1 MKKFLLSLLTI
12 IAVGLTS
19 AATDYSTGAIPKDS
33 WSAAGTDAELN
44 NISWNI
50 SITGSTYLGY
60 DTNSSAKGIQIG
72 SGEAPCT
79 SATISTEGIKGSI
92 SKVIVNASIAKSGNC
107 TIAVKVNGTNF
118 LCNNK
123 ETASLTTSAAAYTFI
138 GEAEGKIE
146 IIYTNSAKKAVYLKQ
161 IDVTYS
167 DGGTPVEP
175 VEPSEL
181 TVKYG
186 DTSVADNDEV
196 SVTEGTEFNISAK
209 DAAKITVTDLEDN
222 VLASADANKLTWTPE
237 VMAENLIT
245 VTASNEKGNVSTVFS
260 LTVTEKPFTAIDAID
275 ILTVKSF
282 NLSGNQYGEHTATV
296 GNSTYKAY
304 VNSNTASGSTI
315 AANQIIG
322 MRVNSSKGDGG
333 IVTVE
338 SSGYAVKVCATQ
350 WENQS
355 AKDPVYLKVYG
366 QDIPYTNCKNVS
378 SSKWGEELGEI
389 ALEKGVEKSLMLAKG
404 YKYIAIMPKSG
415 TIQLSEIKIQWA
427 SEKPILPEGG
437 LDFTIDDTAFEI
449 EADAVSAE
457 IIVTGVHAESDL
469 YYKFT
474 ATPAETAPESAPR
487 KVADHAGYTKAE
499 RNSEGNHAISV
510 SEAGTLE
517 LYAYHPATDSK
528 SDVKTI
534 TVTKQSDTTAID
546 AIGADTAEGEAE
558 YFNLQGVRIN
568 PENAAPGLYIRRQGG
583 KAAKVLVKK

>member
-186 DTSVADNDEV
+186 DTSVSDDDEV

-209 DAAKITVTDLEDN
+209 DAAKITVTDREDN

-237 VMAENLIT
+237 VMAENIIT

-260 LTVTEKPFTAIDAID
+260 LTVTEKPFTPTDAID
-275 ILTVKSF
+275 VLTATSF
-282 NLSGNQYGEHTATV
+282 GINGTSYKEYTAKVGTAEYKGWINSNSASGN
-296 GNSTYKAY
+296 
-304 VNSNTASGSTI
+304 TI
-315 AANQIIG
+315 AANQMIG
-322 MRVNSSKGDGG
+322 IKSSNNGG
-333 IVTVE
+333 IVTIT
-338 SSGYAVKVCATQ
+338 SAGYAIQVYATQ
-350 WENQS
+350 WENQTTNAS
-355 AKDPVYLKVYG
+355 RSLKIYG
-366 QDIPYTNCKNVS
+366 QDTPYTACQNLS
-378 SSKWGEELGEI
+378 DWGEELGEI
-389 ALEKGVEKSLMLAKG
+389 VLEKGVEKSLILAKG
-404 YKYIAIMPKSG
+404 YKYIAILSKSDVC
-415 TIQLSEIKIQWA
+415 QLSEIKIQWA
-427 SEKPILPEGG
+427 SEKPVLPEGG
-437 LDFTIDDTAFEI
+437 LDFTIGDTSFEI
-449 EADAVSAE
+449 EADAESAE

-499 RNSEGNHAISV
+499 RNADNNHAISV

>member
-1 MKKFLLSLLTI
+1 MKKFLLLFTILCTGILANAAEITFDMTDPTSIGGEVPASERSYPQSLSSGS
-12 IAVGLTS
+12 V
-19 AATDYSTGAIPKDS
+19 K
-33 WSAAGTDAELN
+33 
-44 NISWNI
+44 I
-50 SITGSTYLGY
+50 SIDFNNAT
-60 DTNSSAKGIQIG
+60 
-72 SGEAPCT
+72 ET
-79 SATISTEGIKGSI
+79 SRLSFY
-92 SKVIVNASIAKSGNC
+92 KSGSSIDYRC
-107 TIAVKVNGTNF
+107 SKNGGKKSQKMTFSTTDGSNITKIEFTATNF
-118 LCNNK
+118 AFTVSPGTLTGKVWEGNAANVTFTTTGQCVITK
-123 ETASLTTSAAAYTFI
+123 IVVTTA
-138 GEAEGKIE
+138 
-146 IIYTNSAKKAVYLKQ
+146 N
-161 IDVTYS
+161 
-167 DGGTPVEP
+167 GGTPVEP
-175 VEPSEL
+175 VEPSKPS
-181 TVKYG
+181 VKYG
-186 DTSVADNDEV
+186 DNTIDDNDEV
-196 SVTEGTEFNISAK
+196 SVTEGTEFNISAQN
-209 DAAKITVTDLEDN
+209 ATKIVITDG
-222 VLASADANKLTWTPE
+222 NKNELVSHEGSEFTWTPG
-237 VMAENLIT
+237 VMDKTSVT
-245 VTASNEKGNVSTVFS
+245 VTASNDEGESVKDFS
-260 LTVTEKPFTAIDAID
+260 LEVTEKPFTATDAID

-415 TIQLSEIKIQWA
+415 TIQLFEIKIQWA
-427 SEKPILPEGG
+427 SEKPVLPEGG
-437 LDFTIDDTAFEI
+437 LDFTIGDTSFEI
-449 EADAVSAE
+449 EADAESAE

-469 YYKFT
+469 YYKLT

-487 KVADHAGYTKAE
+487 KVADHTGYTKAE

>member
-1 MKKFLLSLLTI
+1 MKKFLLLLFLFC
-12 IAVGLTS
+12 GLTS
-19 AATDYSTGAIPKDS
+19 FAAQTTVTFSESLKNGDTPSSINAAEGITLTFEKATGSNPPTYYTAGESLRFYKNNTLTITAQKDITIKSISYVWVVKGSKWDNPTVSTKTITNPDTDWKFTEANNEWKFTAPSKDN
-33 WSAAGTDAELN
+33 GMR
-44 NISWNI
+44 
-50 SITGSTYLGY
+50 SITIEYETGS
-60 DTNSSAKGIQIG
+60 
-72 SGEAPCT
+72 
-79 SATISTEGIKGSI
+79 
-92 SKVIVNASIAKSGNC
+92 
-107 TIAVKVNGTNF
+107 
-118 LCNNK
+118 
-123 ETASLTTSAAAYTFI
+123 
-138 GEAEGKIE
+138 
-146 IIYTNSAKKAVYLKQ
+146 
-161 IDVTYS
+161 
-167 DGGTPVEP
+167 TPVEP
-175 VEPSEL
+175 VEPVAPSEL

-186 DTSVADNDEV
+186 ETSVSDDDDV

-237 VMAENLIT
+237 VMAENIIT

-275 ILTVKSF
+275 VLTVKSF

-427 SEKPILPEGG
+427 SEKPVLPEGG
-437 LDFTIDDTAFEI
+437 LDFTIGDTSFEI
-449 EADAVSAE
+449 EADAESAE

-469 YYKFT
+469 YYKLT
-474 ATPAETAPESAPR
+474 AAPAETAPESAPR

-568 PENAAPGLYIRRQGG
+568 PENAAPGLYIRCQGG

>member
-1 MKKFLLSLLTI
+1 MTEK
-12 IAVGLTS
+12 VWEGD
-19 AATDYSTGAIPKDS
+19 AA
-33 WSAAGTDAELN
+33 
-44 NISWNI
+44 
-50 SITGSTYLGY
+50 
-60 DTNSSAKGIQIG
+60 
-72 SGEAPCT
+72 
-79 SATISTEGIKGSI
+79 
-92 SKVIVNASIAKSGNC
+92 
-107 TIAVKVNGTNF
+107 
-118 LCNNK
+118 
-123 ETASLTTSAAAYTFI
+123 
-138 GEAEGKIE
+138 
-146 IIYTNSAKKAVYLKQ
+146 
-161 IDVTYS
+161 DVTFTTT
-167 DGGTPVEP
+167 DKCVITKIVVTTANGGAPVEP

-186 DTSVADNDEV
+186 ETTVSDDDEV

-209 DAAKITVTDLEDN
+209 DAAKITVTDLENN

-237 VMAENLIT
+237 VMAENIIT

-260 LTVTEKPFTAIDAID
+260 LTVTEKPFTPTDAAD
-275 ILTVKSF
+275 VLTVTSF
-282 NLSGNQYGEHTATV
+282 GISGTSYKEYTAKV
-296 GNSTYKAY
+296 GTAEYKGY
-304 VNSNTASGSTI
+304 VNSNQKNSPSGA
-315 AANQIIG
+315 AANEIIG
-322 MRVNSSKGDGG
+322 MKSSNKGG
-333 IVTVE
+333 IVTTV
-338 SSGYAVKVCATQ
+338 SAGYAVKLSATQ
-350 WENQS
+350 WSEQA
-355 AKDPVYLKVYG
+355 AKDPLYLTIYG
-366 QDIPYTNCKNVS
+366 QDTPYTACLNLNN
-378 SSKWGEELGEI
+378 WGEELGEI

-427 SEKPILPEGG
+427 SEKPVLPEGG
-437 LDFTIDDTAFEI
+437 LDFTIDDTSFEI
-449 EADAVSAE
+449 EADAESAE

-499 RNSEGNHAISV
+499 RNADNNHAISV

>member
-1 MKKFLLSLLTI
+1 MKKFLLLLFLFC
-12 IAVGLTS
+12 GLTS
-19 AATDYSTGAIPKDS
+19 FAAQTTVTFSDYCTNSKAAFDANTPSKTFDNAFTITFDKGTNTSNPPKYYTNGNCVRFY
-33 WSAAGTDAELN
+33 AGNKMTVTAESGITIK
-44 NISWNI
+44 NISYVWVTGSSWGNVETKTLTVTNNSGELSVSTKDNGMR
-50 SITGSTYLGY
+50 SITIEYETGS
-60 DTNSSAKGIQIG
+60 
-72 SGEAPCT
+72 
-79 SATISTEGIKGSI
+79 
-92 SKVIVNASIAKSGNC
+92 
-107 TIAVKVNGTNF
+107 
-118 LCNNK
+118 
-123 ETASLTTSAAAYTFI
+123 
-138 GEAEGKIE
+138 
-146 IIYTNSAKKAVYLKQ
+146 
-161 IDVTYS
+161 
-167 DGGTPVEP
+167 TPVEP
-175 VEPSEL
+175 VAPSEL

-186 DTSVADNDEV
+186 ETSVSDDDDV

-237 VMAENLIT
+237 VMAENIIT
-245 VTASNEKGNVSTVFS
+245 VTASNEKGNVSTAFS
-260 LTVTEKPFTAIDAID
+260 LTVTEKPFTPTDAAD
-275 ILTVKSF
+275 VLTVTSF
-282 NLSGNQYGEHTATV
+282 GISGTSYKEYTAKV
-296 GNSTYKAY
+296 GTAEYKGY
-304 VNSNTASGSTI
+304 VNSNQKNSPSGA
-315 AANQIIG
+315 AANEIIG
-322 MRVNSSKGDGG
+322 MKSSNKGG
-333 IVTVE
+333 IVTTV
-338 SSGYAVKVCATQ
+338 SAGYAVKLSATQ
-350 WENQS
+350 WSEQA
-355 AKDPVYLKVYG
+355 AKDPLYLTIYG
-366 QDIPYTNCKNVS
+366 QDTPYTACLNLNN
-378 SSKWGEELGEI
+378 WGEELGEI

-427 SEKPILPEGG
+427 SEKPVLPEGG
-437 LDFTIDDTAFEI
+437 LDFTIGDTSFEI
-449 EADAVSAE
+449 EADAESAE

-474 ATPAETAPESAPR
+474 AAPAETAPESAPR

>member
-1 MKKFLLSLLTI
+1 MTEK
-12 IAVGLTS
+12 VWEGD
-19 AATDYSTGAIPKDS
+19 AA
-33 WSAAGTDAELN
+33 
-44 NISWNI
+44 
-50 SITGSTYLGY
+50 
-60 DTNSSAKGIQIG
+60 
-72 SGEAPCT
+72 
-79 SATISTEGIKGSI
+79 
-92 SKVIVNASIAKSGNC
+92 
-107 TIAVKVNGTNF
+107 
-118 LCNNK
+118 
-123 ETASLTTSAAAYTFI
+123 
-138 GEAEGKIE
+138 
-146 IIYTNSAKKAVYLKQ
+146 
-161 IDVTYS
+161 DVTFTTT
-167 DGGTPVEP
+167 DKCVITKIVVTTANGGAPVEP

-186 DTSVADNDEV
+186 ETTVSDDDEV

-237 VMAENLIT
+237 VMAENIIT

-275 ILTVKSF
+275 VLTVKSF

-427 SEKPILPEGG
+427 SEKPVLPEGG

-449 EADAVSAE
+449 EADAESAE

-474 ATPAETAPESAPR
+474 AAPAETAPESAPR

-499 RNSEGNHAISV
+499 RNADNNHTIPV
-510 SEAGTLE
+510 EEAGTLE

>member
-1 MKKFLLSLLTI
+1 MKKFLLLLFLFC
-12 IAVGLTS
+12 GLTS
-19 AATDYSTGAIPKDS
+19 FAAQTTVTFSESLKNGDTPSSINAAEGITLTFEKATGSNPPAYYTAGESLRFYKNNTLTITAQKDITIKSISYVWVVKGSNWDNPTVSTKTITNPDTDWKFTEANNEWKFTAPSKDN
-33 WSAAGTDAELN
+33 GMR
-44 NISWNI
+44 
-50 SITGSTYLGY
+50 SITIEYETGS
-60 DTNSSAKGIQIG
+60 
-72 SGEAPCT
+72 
-79 SATISTEGIKGSI
+79 
-92 SKVIVNASIAKSGNC
+92 
-107 TIAVKVNGTNF
+107 
-118 LCNNK
+118 
-123 ETASLTTSAAAYTFI
+123 
-138 GEAEGKIE
+138 
-146 IIYTNSAKKAVYLKQ
+146 
-161 IDVTYS
+161 
-167 DGGTPVEP
+167 TPVEP
-175 VEPSEL
+175 VEPVAPSEL

-186 DTSVADNDEV
+186 ETSVSDDDDV

-237 VMAENLIT
+237 VMAENIIT

-275 ILTVKSF
+275 VLTVKSF

-427 SEKPILPEGG
+427 SEKPVLPEGG

-449 EADAVSAE
+449 EADAESAE

-474 ATPAETAPESAPR
+474 AAPAETAPESAPR

-499 RNSEGNHAISV
+499 RNADNNHTIPV
-510 SEAGTLE
+510 EEAGTLE

>member
-72 SGEAPCT
+72 SGGAPCT

-260 LTVTEKPFTAIDAID
+260 LTVTEKPFTPTDAAD
-275 ILTVKSF
+275 VLTVTSF
-282 NLSGNQYGEHTATV
+282 GISGASYGEYTAKVVTAE
-296 GNSTYKAY
+296 YKGW
-304 VNSNTASGSTI
+304 VNSNNKNSPSGA
-315 AANQIIG
+315 AANEIIG
-322 MRVNSSKGDGG
+322 MKSSNKGG
-333 IVTVE
+333 IVTTV
-338 SSGYAVKVCATQ
+338 SAGYAVKLSATQ
-350 WENQS
+350 WSEQA
-355 AKDPVYLKVYG
+355 AKDPLYLTIYG
-366 QDIPYTNCKNVS
+366 QDTPYTACLNLNN
-378 SSKWGEELGEI
+378 WGEELGEI

-427 SEKPILPEGG
+427 SEKPVLPEGG
-437 LDFTIDDTAFEI
+437 LDFTIDDTSFEI
-449 EADAVSAE
+449 EADAESAE

-499 RNSEGNHAISV
+499 RNADNNHAISV

>member
-1 MKKFLLSLLTI
+1 MKKFLLLLFLFC
-12 IAVGLTS
+12 GLTS
-19 AATDYSTGAIPKDS
+19 FAAQTTVTFSESLKNGDTPSSINAAEGITLTFEKATGSNPPAYYTAGESLRFYKNNTLTITAQKDITIKSISYVWVVKGSKWDNPTVSTKTITNPDTDWKFTEANNEWKFTAPSKDN
-33 WSAAGTDAELN
+33 GMR
-44 NISWNI
+44 
-50 SITGSTYLGY
+50 SITIEYETGS
-60 DTNSSAKGIQIG
+60 
-72 SGEAPCT
+72 
-79 SATISTEGIKGSI
+79 
-92 SKVIVNASIAKSGNC
+92 
-107 TIAVKVNGTNF
+107 
-118 LCNNK
+118 
-123 ETASLTTSAAAYTFI
+123 
-138 GEAEGKIE
+138 
-146 IIYTNSAKKAVYLKQ
+146 
-161 IDVTYS
+161 
-167 DGGTPVEP
+167 TPVEP
-175 VEPSEL
+175 VEPVAPSEL

-186 DTSVADNDEV
+186 DTSVSDDDEV

-209 DAAKITVTDLEDN
+209 DAAKITVTDREDN

-237 VMAENLIT
+237 VMAENIIT

>member
-1 MKKFLLSLLTI
+1 MKKFLLLFILLCTGILINAAEVTFDMTNPESFGLTAPAKDGRIYPESLTYSTVN
-12 IAVGLTS
+12 IAVDFNKASNTS
-19 AATDYSTGAIPKDS
+19 RLCF
-33 WSAAGTDAELN
+33 LN
-44 NISWNI
+44 NG
-50 SITGSTYLGY
+50 SITYRCSANGGKSNQKLTFSTTDGSNITKIEF
-60 DTNSSAKGIQIG
+60 TA
-72 SGEAPCT
+72 
-79 SATISTEGIKGSI
+79 
-92 SKVIVNASIAKSGNC
+92 
-107 TIAVKVNGTNF
+107 TNF
-118 LCNNK
+118 AFTVSPGTLTGKVWEGNAANVTFTTTGQCVITK
-123 ETASLTTSAAAYTFI
+123 IVVTTA
-138 GEAEGKIE
+138 
-146 IIYTNSAKKAVYLKQ
+146 N
-161 IDVTYS
+161 
-167 DGGTPVEP
+167 GGTPVEP
-175 VEPSEL
+175 VAPSDL

-186 DTSVADNDEV
+186 ETSVSDDDDV

-237 VMAENLIT
+237 VMAENIIT

-275 ILTVKSF
+275 VLTVKSF
-282 NLSGNQYGEHTATV
+282 NGINNTYGVKTSNGCKAE
-296 GNSTYKAY
+296 YKGFVNTNNA
-304 VNSNTASGSTI
+304 NSNQGI
-315 AANQIIG
+315 DANQMVGI
-322 MRVNSSKGDGG
+322 RSNNNTNGG
-333 IVTVE
+333 IVTT
-338 SSGYAVKVCATQ
+338 SSVGYALKVSATQ
-350 WENQS
+350 WEKQDVTGRS
-355 AKDPVYLKVYG
+355 LIVWG
-366 QDIPYTNCKNVS
+366 QNTPYTVCQPAN
-378 SSKWGEELGEI
+378 GEYGEKLGEI
-389 ALEKGVEKSLMLAKG
+389 ALEKGVEKSLILAKG
-404 YKYIAIMPKSG
+404 YKYIAIMPKG
-415 TIQLSEIKIQWA
+415 GACQLFEIKIQWA
-427 SEKPILPEGG
+427 SEKPVLPEGG

-449 EADAVSAE
+449 EADAESAE

-474 ATPAETAPESAPR
+474 ATPAETVPESAPR

-499 RNSEGNHAISV
+499 RNSDNNHAISV

>member
-1 MKKFLLSLLTI
+1 MKKFLLLFTILCTGILANAAEITFDMTDPTSIGGEVPASDRSYPASLSSGTVKI
-12 IAVGLTS
+12 SVDFNS
-19 AATDYSTGAIPKDS
+19 AS
-33 WSAAGTDAELN
+33 
-44 NISWNI
+44 
-50 SITGSTYLGY
+50 
-60 DTNSSAKGIQIG
+60 GIQRL
-72 SGEAPCT
+72 CFY
-79 SATISTEGIKGSI
+79 
-92 SKVIVNASIAKSGNC
+92 KSGSKIDYRCSAGGGQKSQKLTFSTTDGSNI
-107 TIAVKVNGTNF
+107 TKIEF
-118 LCNNK
+118 
-123 ETASLTTSAAAYTFI
+123 TASDLKLTVSPGTLTEKVWEGDAA
-138 GEAEGKIE
+138 
-146 IIYTNSAKKAVYLKQ
+146 
-161 IDVTYS
+161 DVTFTTT
-167 DGGTPVEP
+167 DKCVITKIVVTTANGGTPVEP
-175 VEPSEL
+175 VAPSEL

-186 DTSVADNDEV
+186 ETSVSDNDEV

-209 DAAKITVTDLEDN
+209 DAAKIIVTDLEDN

-245 VTASNEKGNVSTVFS
+245 VTASNEKGEKSTFFS

>member
-1 MKKFLLSLLTI
+1 MKKFLLLFTILCTGILINAAEVTFDMTNPESFGLTAPAKDGRIYPESLTYSTVN
-12 IAVGLTS
+12 IAVDFNKASNTS
-19 AATDYSTGAIPKDS
+19 RLCF
-33 WSAAGTDAELN
+33 LN
-44 NISWNI
+44 NG
-50 SITGSTYLGY
+50 SITYRCSANGGKSNQKLTFSTTDGSNITKIEF
-60 DTNSSAKGIQIG
+60 TA
-72 SGEAPCT
+72 
-79 SATISTEGIKGSI
+79 
-92 SKVIVNASIAKSGNC
+92 
-107 TIAVKVNGTNF
+107 TNF
-118 LCNNK
+118 AFTVSPGTLTGKVWEGNAANVTFTTTDQCVITK
-123 ETASLTTSAAAYTFI
+123 IVITTA
-138 GEAEGKIE
+138 
-146 IIYTNSAKKAVYLKQ
+146 N
-161 IDVTYS
+161 
-167 DGGTPVEP
+167 GGTPVEP
-175 VEPSEL
+175 VAPSEL

-186 DTSVADNDEV
+186 ETSVSDDDEV

-237 VMAENLIT
+237 VMAENIIT
-245 VTASNEKGNVSTVFS
+245 VTASNEKGSVSTVFS
-260 LTVTEKPFTAIDAID
+260 LTVTEKPFTPTDAAD
-275 ILTVKSF
+275 VLTVTSF
-282 NLSGNQYGEHTATV
+282 GISGTSYKEYTAKV
-296 GNSTYKAY
+296 GTAEYKGY
-304 VNSNTASGSTI
+304 VNSNQKNSPSGA
-315 AANQIIG
+315 AANEIIG
-322 MRVNSSKGDGG
+322 MKSSNKGG
-333 IVTVE
+333 IVTTV
-338 SSGYAVKVCATQ
+338 SAGYAVKLSATQ
-350 WENQS
+350 WSEQA
-355 AKDPVYLKVYG
+355 AKDPLYLTIYG
-366 QDIPYTNCKNVS
+366 QDTPYTACLNLNN
-378 SSKWGEELGEI
+378 WGEELGEI

-427 SEKPILPEGG
+427 SEKPVLPEGG
-437 LDFTIDDTAFEI
+437 LDFTIGDTSFEI
-449 EADAVSAE
+449 EADAESAE

-474 ATPAETAPESAPR
+474 AAPAETAPESAPR

>member
-1 MKKFLLSLLTI
+1 MKKFLLLLFLFC
-12 IAVGLTS
+12 GLTS
-19 AATDYSTGAIPKDS
+19 FAAQTTVTFSESLKNGDTPSSINAAEGITLTFEKATGSNPPAYYTAGESLRFYKNNTLTITAQKDITIKSISYVWVVKGSKWDNPTVSTKTITNPDTDWKFTEANNEWKFTAPSKDN
-33 WSAAGTDAELN
+33 GMR
-44 NISWNI
+44 
-50 SITGSTYLGY
+50 SITIEYETGS
-60 DTNSSAKGIQIG
+60 
-72 SGEAPCT
+72 
-79 SATISTEGIKGSI
+79 
-92 SKVIVNASIAKSGNC
+92 
-107 TIAVKVNGTNF
+107 
-118 LCNNK
+118 
-123 ETASLTTSAAAYTFI
+123 
-138 GEAEGKIE
+138 
-146 IIYTNSAKKAVYLKQ
+146 
-161 IDVTYS
+161 
-167 DGGTPVEP
+167 TPVEP
-175 VEPSEL
+175 VEPVAPSEL

-186 DTSVADNDEV
+186 ETSVSDDDDV

-237 VMAENLIT
+237 VMAENIIT

-275 ILTVKSF
+275 VLTVKSF

-427 SEKPILPEGG
+427 SEKPVLPEGG
-437 LDFTIDDTAFEI
+437 LDFTIGDTSFEI
-449 EADAVSAE
+449 EADAESAE

-499 RNSEGNHAISV
+499 RNADNNHAISV

>member
-1 MKKFLLSLLTI
+1 MKKFLLLLFLFC
-12 IAVGLTS
+12 GLTS
-19 AATDYSTGAIPKDS
+19 FAAQTTVTFSESLKNGDTPSSINAAEGITLTFEKATGSNPPAYYTAGESLRFYKNNTLTITAQKDITIKSISYVWVVKGSNWDNPTVSTKTITNPDTDWKFTEANNEWKFTAPSKDN
-33 WSAAGTDAELN
+33 GMR
-44 NISWNI
+44 
-50 SITGSTYLGY
+50 SITIEYETGS
-60 DTNSSAKGIQIG
+60 
-72 SGEAPCT
+72 
-79 SATISTEGIKGSI
+79 
-92 SKVIVNASIAKSGNC
+92 
-107 TIAVKVNGTNF
+107 
-118 LCNNK
+118 
-123 ETASLTTSAAAYTFI
+123 
-138 GEAEGKIE
+138 
-146 IIYTNSAKKAVYLKQ
+146 
-161 IDVTYS
+161 
-167 DGGTPVEP
+167 TPVEP
-175 VEPSEL
+175 VEPVAPSEL

-186 DTSVADNDEV
+186 ETSVSDDDDV

-237 VMAENLIT
+237 VMAENIIT

-275 ILTVKSF
+275 VLTVKSF

-296 GNSTYKAY
+296 GNSTHKAY

-427 SEKPILPEGG
+427 SEKPVLPEGG

-449 EADAVSAE
+449 EADAESAE

-474 ATPAETAPESAPR
+474 AAPAETAPESAPR

-499 RNSEGNHAISV
+499 RNADNNHAISV
-510 SEAGTLE
+510 EEAGTLE

>member
-1 MKKFLLSLLTI
+1 MKKFLLLLFLFC
-12 IAVGLTS
+12 GLTS
-19 AATDYSTGAIPKDS
+19 FAAQTTVTFSDYCTNSKAAFDANTPSKTFDNAFTITFDKGTNTSNPPKYYTNGNCVRFY
-33 WSAAGTDAELN
+33 AGNKMTVTAESGITIK
-44 NISWNI
+44 NISYVWVTGSSWGNVETKTLTVTNNSGELSVSTKDNGMR
-50 SITGSTYLGY
+50 SITIEYETGS
-60 DTNSSAKGIQIG
+60 
-72 SGEAPCT
+72 
-79 SATISTEGIKGSI
+79 
-92 SKVIVNASIAKSGNC
+92 
-107 TIAVKVNGTNF
+107 
-118 LCNNK
+118 
-123 ETASLTTSAAAYTFI
+123 
-138 GEAEGKIE
+138 
-146 IIYTNSAKKAVYLKQ
+146 
-161 IDVTYS
+161 
-167 DGGTPVEP
+167 TPVEP
-175 VEPSEL
+175 VAPSEL

-186 DTSVADNDEV
+186 ETSVSDDDDV

-237 VMAENLIT
+237 VMAENIIT

-260 LTVTEKPFTAIDAID
+260 LTVTEKPFTPTDAAD
-275 ILTVKSF
+275 VLTVTSF
-282 NLSGNQYGEHTATV
+282 GISGTSYKEYTAKV
-296 GNSTYKAY
+296 GTAEYKGY
-304 VNSNTASGSTI
+304 VNSNQKNSPSGA
-315 AANQIIG
+315 AANEIIG
-322 MRVNSSKGDGG
+322 MKSSNKGG
-333 IVTVE
+333 IVTTV
-338 SSGYAVKVCATQ
+338 SAGYAVKLSATQ
-350 WENQS
+350 WSEQA
-355 AKDPVYLKVYG
+355 AKDPLYLTIYG
-366 QDIPYTNCKNVS
+366 QDTPYTACLNLNN
-378 SSKWGEELGEI
+378 WGEELGEI

-427 SEKPILPEGG
+427 SEKPVLPEGG
-437 LDFTIDDTAFEI
+437 LDFTIDDTSFEI
-449 EADAVSAE
+449 EADAESAE

-499 RNSEGNHAISV
+499 RNADNNHAISV

>member
-1 MKKFLLSLLTI
+1 MKKFLLLLFLFC
-12 IAVGLTS
+12 GLTS
-19 AATDYSTGAIPKDS
+19 YAAQTTVTFSDYCTNSKAAFDANTPSKTFDNAFTITFDKGTNTNNPPKYYTNGNCVRFY
-33 WSAAGTDAELN
+33 AGNKMTVTAESGITIK
-44 NISWNI
+44 NISYVWVTGSSWGNVETKTLTVTNNSGELSVSTKDNGMR
-50 SITGSTYLGY
+50 SITIEYETGS
-60 DTNSSAKGIQIG
+60 
-72 SGEAPCT
+72 
-79 SATISTEGIKGSI
+79 
-92 SKVIVNASIAKSGNC
+92 
-107 TIAVKVNGTNF
+107 
-118 LCNNK
+118 
-123 ETASLTTSAAAYTFI
+123 
-138 GEAEGKIE
+138 
-146 IIYTNSAKKAVYLKQ
+146 
-161 IDVTYS
+161 
-167 DGGTPVEP
+167 TPVEP
-175 VEPSEL
+175 VAPSEL

-186 DTSVADNDEV
+186 ETSVSDNDEV

-209 DAAKITVTDLEDN
+209 DAAKIIVTDLEDN

-245 VTASNEKGNVSTVFS
+245 VTASNEKGEKSTFFS

>member
-186 DTSVADNDEV
+186 DTSVSDDDEV

-209 DAAKITVTDLEDN
+209 DAAKITVTDREDN

-237 VMAENLIT
+237 VMAENIIT

-260 LTVTEKPFTAIDAID
+260 LTVTEKPFTPTDAAD
-275 ILTVKSF
+275 VLTVTSF
-282 NLSGNQYGEHTATV
+282 GISGASYGEYTAKVVTAE
-296 GNSTYKAY
+296 YKGW
-304 VNSNTASGSTI
+304 VNSNNKNSPSGA
-315 AANQIIG
+315 AANEIIG
-322 MRVNSSKGDGG
+322 MNTSNKGA
-333 IVTVE
+333 IVTTT
-338 SSGYAVKVCATQ
+338 SAGYAVKLSATQ
-350 WENQS
+350 WSRQTATDRS
-355 AKDPVYLKVYG
+355 LIVYG
-366 QDIPYTNCKNVS
+366 QDTPYTSCQNLSENER
-378 SSKWGEELGEI
+378 GEMLGEI
-389 ALEKGVEKSLMLAKG
+389 ALEKGVEKSLILAKG
-404 YKYIAIMPKSG
+404 YKYIAIMPKG
-415 TIQLSEIKIQWA
+415 GACQLSEIKIQWA
-427 SEKPILPEGG
+427 SEKPVLPEGG
-437 LDFTIDDTAFEI
+437 LDFTIGDTSFEI
-449 EADAVSAE
+449 EADAESAE

-469 YYKFT
+469 YYKLT
-474 ATPAETAPESAPR
+474 AAPAETAPESAPR

-568 PENAAPGLYIRRQGG
+568 PENAAPGLYIRCQGG